1 MQCLLLF
8 KQLKSLLICIVFI
21 ICCPRLPSKI
31 ADDIEK
37 NYDKQK
43 IDIHFTSLSWQ
54 FWVRGEHIVH
64 DDSFNYLCRIFNLKA
79 CSPEDRSFHPQI
91 STHTQQY
98 SWSQGGPASDWNSL
112 CLLLL
117 RWVPYIVFRVLWT
130 VKNESLRWIRE
141 YVLVV
146 IETYF
151 IALKLNLAH
160 FLVWYI
166 LYNSIFGGRA
176 VIS

>member
-1 MQCLLLF
+1 MILKRIKINKKLIFILHLYLGNSEWEVSVLF
-8 KQLKSLLICIVFI
+8 MMIHLI
-21 ICCPRLPSKI
+21 
-31 ADDIEK
+31 
-37 NYDKQK
+37 
-43 IDIHFTSLSWQ
+43 TSAES
-54 FWVRGEHIVH
+54 
-64 DDSFNYLCRIFNLKA
+64 FNLKA

-91 STHTQQY
+91 STHTQQH

-112 CLLLL
+112 CLLLQ
-117 RWVPYIVFRVLWT
+117 RWVPYIVFRVIWT
-130 VKNESLRWIRE
+130 VKNESLQWIRE